1 MDENNPQIRHETTDI
16 DIWPVIKTGIWLA
29 AVCVVSLA
37 LMWGVYRYFQN
48 ENPSTAAKPTI
59 PAEVFPQPR
68 LEERPVEE
76 LKAVVDSEVEHLT
89 SYGWVDQPKGVV
101 RIPIDRAIEILA
113 QRGLPA
119 RKDAPAVS
127 KISVPGESGLGVQ

>member
-1 MDENNPQIRHETTDI
+1 MDVNNPQIRHETRDVDVRPI
-16 DIWPVIKTGIWLA
+16 IQSGIWLA

-37 LMWGVYRYFQN
+37 LMWGLYRYFRSEN
-48 ENPSTAAKPTI
+48 ESTAAKPTI

-68 LEERPVEE
+68 LEERPIQE
-76 LKAVVDSEVEHLT
+76 LKAVVDAEVDHLA

-101 RIPIDRAIEILA
+101 RIPVDRAIELLA

-127 KISVPGESGLGVQ
+127 KVAVPGESGLGVQ